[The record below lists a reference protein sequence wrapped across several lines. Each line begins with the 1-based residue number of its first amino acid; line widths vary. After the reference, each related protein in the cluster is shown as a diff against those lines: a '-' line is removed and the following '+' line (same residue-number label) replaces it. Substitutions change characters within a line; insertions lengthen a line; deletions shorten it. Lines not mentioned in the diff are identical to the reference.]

1 MTPSRTL
8 HVVPDRLGHW
18 HVCREGEDQ
27 PLSDHES
34 ATDAERAAVRQ
45 ADRSGVDEV
54 VVHDRYERTHVAQ
67 RSAAFPS

>member
-1 MTPSRTL
+1 MTPSPPL
-8 HVVPDRLGHW
+8 HVVPDRLGYW

-45 ADRSGVDEV
+45 ADRSGADAV
-54 VVHDRYERTHVAQ
+54 VVHDRYERTHRAL
-67 RSAAFPS
+67 RSVS